1 VLINLV
7 PEFLAVLKAGN
18 RRAAYQRYLDAH
30 RSVLTAYWHNYVL
43 DPDSPQSE
51 EVFQRT
57 IAADRT
63 DLIALL
69 ESVDLTAL
77 LEDTFARAEDVLG
90 IDRPSDS
97 YLMVGVGAA
106 NAGELVVHGRG
117 IAFVAVEHFTGRV
130 NPGTFGMGLDPR
142 LIPLWLA
149 HELAH
154 TVRYTSPDSHSDL
167 KTLIDNSGGHYDV
180 WQAGSRIALE
190 ELVLNEG
197 LAVHAS
203 QAVAPGFDAA
213 EYFGYARRQ
222 YHRLR
227 ELEAFLRRSSEP
239 DLERAALGLRLRY
252 LTGGMS
258 PASRLVG
265 GRVIPERAGYYL
277 GYRMAA
283 AMVGER
289 GIAHALRASSKH
301 LRQADD
307 VARGIRMA

>member
-1 VLINLV
+1 MLINLV
-7 PEFLAVLKAGN
+7 PEFLAVLKARD
-18 RRAAYQRYLDAH
+18 RRAAYQDYLDAH

-43 DPDSPQSE
+43 DPDSPQCE
-51 EVFQRT
+51 EVIERT
-57 IAADRT
+57 ITADRT
-63 DLIALL
+63 DLMALL
-69 ESVDLTAL
+69 DGVDLTAL
-77 LEDTFARAEDVLG
+77 LEDTMARAEDVLEL
-90 IDRPSDS
+90 DRPSDT

-117 IAFVAVEHFTGRV
+117 IAFVAVEHFTGMV

-142 LIPLWLA
+142 LIPLWMA

-154 TVRYTSPDSHSDL
+154 TVRYTSPESLSDI
-167 KTLIDNSGGHYDV
+167 KTLIESNGGHYDV
-180 WQAGSRIALE
+180 WQAGSRIALD

-203 QAVAPGFDAA
+203 QAVVPGFDQA

-227 ELEAFLRRSSEP
+227 ELEAFLRRSCEP
-239 DLERAALGLRLRY
+239 DLDRAALGLRLRY

-265 GRVIPERAGYYL
+265 GRVIPERAGYDL
-277 GYRMAA
+277 GYRMAT
-283 AMVGER
+283 AMVAER
-289 GIAHALRASSKH
+289 GIAYALRASSKQ
-301 LRQADD
+301 LSQADE